1 MRSVSRVERST
12 IQIRS
17 KNSCVALKFLTRL
30 DATSGLKCAAYI
42 EDKLSFILRKGHTSV
57 VGHHVMMF
65 VANIA
70 NAVHLLLTLFSDTA
84 LVVQVAG
91 YLGLEGSVS
100 LLHAPHRD
108 DDAASHL

>member
-1 MRSVSRVERST
+1 MCRVHWRQTE
-12 IQIRS
+12 
-17 KNSCVALKFLTRL
+17 L
-30 DATSGLKCAAYI
+30 Y
-42 EDKLSFILRKGHTSV
+42 FILRKVQQTSV

-65 VANIA
+65 VANNA

>member
-1 MRSVSRVERST
+1 
-12 IQIRS
+12 
-17 KNSCVALKFLTRL
+17 
-30 DATSGLKCAAYI
+30 
-42 EDKLSFILRKGHTSV
+42 
-57 VGHHVMMF
+57 MMF

-108 DDAASHL
+108 DDAAAHL